1 MGRIVSMK
9 NKKKVILVAFFAILG
24 LYILLNNPFDA
35 DGAIRATIEAT
46 VTPSQGQPII
56 VSSRVIGPREDIVI
70 NGSIVRFL
78 NLTNIK
84 KLAEVEGPIFYHEFS
99 EFRFVIFGY
108 KVTIDHLIWYPPNP
122 TKRYSSCYGDY
133 GIVSY
138 KNKEWKYE
146 SRGHWL
152 S

>member
-1 MGRIVSMK
+1 MGRVVFMK
-9 NKKKVILVAFFAILG
+9 NKNKVILVAFFAILG

-108 KVTIDHLIWYPPNP
+108 KVTIDHLIWHPPNP
-122 TKRYSSCYGDY
+122 TKRYSSCYGDF

-138 KNKEWKYE
+138 RNNEWVFEYTGGWI
-146 SRGHWL
+146 S
-152 S
+152 